1 MIIGMTGFGASDMAL
16 GQVKGAVEIKT
27 VNHRYLDVAFY
38 LPVGFS
44 SLEDKIQKMIAASMN
59 RGRVTVSVKITE
71 RPHTH
76 ILFHKEVVKRYLD
89 FAETLEKQYRLRR
102 DMSVADLI
110 GLPGVVEA
118 KEVFVEPSVLWPVL
132 ERALKKAIHSVVGM
146 RRREGRALYQDIT
159 TQLKRMA
166 MQMTHIKDRSS
177 ALLKDKKSYLTDE
190 EFSSYQKSND
200 INEEL
205 ERLAHY
211 IDEAKMLLKQGNGQV
226 GKKLDFIAQEMQRET
241 NTIASKVQDKEV
253 AAAVIAIKSKVEKI
267 REQSNNVE

>member
-1 MIIGMTGFGASDMAL
+1 MITGMTGFGAGEITL
-16 GQVKGAVEIKT
+16 GKIRGVVEVKT

-44 SLEDKIQKMIAASMN
+44 SLEDKIQKIVASRMK
-59 RGRVTVSVKITE
+59 RGRVTVSVKITD
-71 RPHTH
+71 RPHTNI
-76 ILFHKEVVKRYLD
+76 ILNQEAVKRYLD
-89 FAETLEKQYRLRR
+89 FSKELAGKHHIKNDIT
-102 DMSVADLI
+102 VADI
-110 GLPGVVEA
+110 MRLPGVVEA
-118 KEVFVEPSVLWPVL
+118 KEVFVQAGELWPIL
-132 ERALKKAIHSVVGM
+132 EKSLQKAVSGVVTM
-146 RRREGRALYQDIT
+146 RQREGKALSVDIMG
-159 TQLKRMA
+159 QLKRMLL
-166 MQMTHIKDRSS
+166 QISLIKKRIG
-177 ALLKDKKSYLTDE
+177 ALLKDSKRTMSSD

-211 IDEAKMLLKQGNGQV
+211 IDEAKMLLKQAEGS

-241 NTIASKVQDKEV
+241 NTIGSKVQDKDV

>member
-1 MIIGMTGFGASDMAL
+1 MITGMTGFGAGAIAF
-16 GQVKGAVEIKT
+16 GKVKGIVEIKT

-44 SLEDKIQKMIAASMN
+44 SLEDKIQKIIAGQMK

-71 RPHTH
+71 RPHTNI
-76 ILFHKEVVKRYLD
+76 ILNQESVERYLE
-89 FAETLEKQYRLRR
+89 FARSLGQKHRIKNDVT
-102 DMSVADLI
+102 VADILR
-110 GLPGVVEA
+110 LPGVVEA
-118 KEVFVEPSVLWPVL
+118 KEVFVQAGDLWPVL
-132 ERALKKAIHSVVGM
+132 EKSLQKAVSGVVAM
-146 RRREGRALYQDIT
+146 RRREGRALRVDISG
-159 TQLKRMA
+159 QLKRMLL
-166 MQMTHIKDRSS
+166 QIGNIKNRTG
-177 ALLKDKKSYLTDE
+177 ALLKDTKRKMTSD

-205 ERLAHY
+205 ARLAHY
-211 IDEAKMLLKQGNGQV
+211 IDEAKMLLKQAEGA

-241 NTIASKVQDKEV
+241 NTIGSKVQDKEV

>member
-1 MIIGMTGFGASDMAL
+1 MITGMTGFGASEITL
-16 GQVKGAVEIKT
+16 GKVKGIVEVKS

-44 SLEDKIQKMIAASMN
+44 SLEDKIQKIVASRIK

-71 RPHTH
+71 RPHTN
-76 ILFHKEVVKRYLD
+76 ILLNQEVVKRYLN
-89 FAETLEKQYRLRR
+89 FAKELGKKHHIKNDIT
-102 DMSVADLI
+102 VADI
-110 GLPGVVEA
+110 MRLPGVVEA
-118 KEVFVEPSVLWPVL
+118 KEVFVEAAEIWPVL
-132 ERALKKAIHSVVGM
+132 DKALRKAVGGLALM
-146 RRREGRALYQDIT
+146 RQREGKALSADING
-159 TQLKRMA
+159 QLKRMLL
-166 MQMTHIKDRSS
+166 QISRIKGRSS
-177 ALLKDKKSYLTDE
+177 FLLKESKTKLTSD

-205 ERLAHY
+205 SRLAHY
-211 IDEAKMLLKQGNGQV
+211 IDEAKMLLKQDEGS

-241 NTIASKVQDKEV
+241 NTIGSKVQDKDV